1 MQRFNERKPGVE
13 MGKRISI
20 EPGQTIE
27 VLNYPFV
34 RTVFHGFDNDG
45 PYVDDSWRPGCDADT
60 DDDGRYFQADALG
73 AMLLEVVQV
82 VKLPGGFAPR
92 VFYARRWR
100 DPDGKVFGKRRCRV
114 TTTSAFAKLMKG
126 YRHDFYLDGELVW
139 PAAGILPNQPPKGE
153 G

>member
-1 MQRFNERKPGVE
+1 MKINPRKPGVE

-27 VLNYPFV
+27 VPNYPFV
-34 RTVFHGFDNDG
+34 RFVFHGFDIDG
-45 PYVDDSWRPGCDADT
+45 TFSDDGWRPGCEKSVEEGLVDYAAD
-60 DDDGRYFQADALG
+60 GLG

-92 VFYARRWR
+92 VFYVRRWR

-126 YRHDFYLDGELVW
+126 YRHDFYLDGEIVW
-139 PAAGILPNQPPKGE
+139 PAAGLLPNQPTE
-153 G
+153 GN

>member
-1 MQRFNERKPGVE
+1 
-13 MGKRISI
+13 MGKRISF

-27 VLNYPFV
+27 VPNYPFV
-34 RTVFHGFDNDG
+34 RFVFRGCDNDG
-45 PYVDDSWRPGCDADT
+45 PFSDDGWRPGCEKDVEEGGVDYAAD
-60 DDDGRYFQADALG
+60 GLG

-92 VFYARRWR
+92 VFYVRRWR

-126 YRHDFYLDGELVW
+126 YRHDFYLDGEIVW
-139 PAAGILPNQPPKGE
+139 PAAGLLPNQPPKNGD
-153 G
+153 